1 METERPGT
9 GPYVALVHG
18 MSKDVYPY
26 TFKTSRCQEA
36 EIGDV
41 EATTRRAILAPT
53 TMEKALRCPGKPQ
66 STADLFT
73 DNYTSGANASHESF
87 DHALRYQVPTYPTIP
102 PLQPLNTRNGTH
114 RACGLGMSRSK
125 RLPRPPSMHFT
136 TVVEHKHPAY
146 APAQIAKKCSVETF
160 SVFEIDDI
168 AEEKVAIT
176 GFLSVPT
183 QGRRSRASSM
193 SSVVSEISHQEP
205 GAIYIRPSAQ
215 LQNMQSVSDCDRKLQ
230 EAARFYSSAI
240 CKPNNLGIHTPTGTP
255 ESISNIPFRTSV
267 YQAHAKLN
275 RSLQSI
281 PTLGS
286 CKSIQNWARS
296 SEWVEPCQTAEGPTE
311 WIEDFLTRKEQADR
325 AEEEQTR
332 NEKKEKVTVM
342 RGNSLDKFRRR
353 LSIRRVPEERR
364 NTVPRRRK
372 SDMVSTRDRT
382 RAVSWDIRTHENI
395 LGRYDFPSGLSSEHS
410 PSPPPLNSV
419 EKPPTQPAPAP
430 APQQPPVSH
439 DSIPTIKD
447 PLKENMSQ
455 LSLHTPKYACHDR
468 SSSKNSGLPRLKF
481 RSVTMIGADV
491 KKSFCTTV
499 VPVIV
504 EGKNNISELVSKM
517 EKLGQGL
524 TWGKI
529 GKKVRFKRKGKGMKR
544 KDSASTR

>member
-1 METERPGT
+1 M
-9 GPYVALVHG
+9 
-18 MSKDVYPY
+18 
-26 TFKTSRCQEA
+26 
-36 EIGDV
+36 
-41 EATTRRAILAPT
+41 EATTRRAIRAPT
-53 TMEKALRCPGKPQ
+53 AMEKALRCPEKPQ
-66 STADLFT
+66 STTDFFT
-73 DNYTSGANASHESF
+73 DNYTSGTNASHESF

-102 PLQPLNTRNGTH
+102 PLQPLNTTNRTH
-114 RACGLGMSRSK
+114 RACALGMSRSK
-125 RLPRPPSMHFT
+125 RLPRPPSMHLA
-136 TVVEHKHPAY
+136 TVVEPKPPAY
-146 APAQIAKKCSVETF
+146 APAQIAKKCSVDTF

-168 AEEKVAIT
+168 AEEKGAIT
-176 GFLSVPT
+176 GFLSVPP
-183 QGRRSRASSM
+183 QGRCSRTSSM

-230 EAARFYSSAI
+230 EAARFYSSAM
-240 CKPNNLGIHTPTGTP
+240 CKSNNLGIHTPTGTP

-281 PTLGS
+281 PNLGS
-286 CKSIQNWARS
+286 CRSIQNWARS

-342 RGNSLDKFRRR
+342 RGNSLDKFKRR

-382 RAVSWDIRTHENI
+382 RAVSWDVRTHENI
-395 LGRYDFPSGLSSEHS
+395 LERYDFPSELSPKQT
-410 PSPPPLNSV
+410 PSPPPFNSV
-419 EKPPTQPAPAP
+419 EKPPTQSAPAS
-430 APQQPPVSH
+430 QRPPVSD
-439 DSIPTIKD
+439 DSIPTIED
-447 PLKENMSQ
+447 PLKENLSQ

-468 SSSKNSGLPRLKF
+468 SSSKNGSLPRLKF
-481 RSVTMIGADV
+481 RSVSMIGADV

-504 EGKNNISELVSKM
+504 EGRNNISELVSKM

-529 GKKVRFKRKGKGMKR
+529 GKKVRFKRKGKGVRR
-544 KDSASTR
+544 KDSASGR